1 MSEILDFNKA
11 NLKEVKNSLAEW
23 CQALRKENNET
34 QISLAQ
40 KLNVSHK
47 TIYNLEKGSNFT
59 IDTLLKVLQ
68 YFDRLDLFYRFL
80 SDQIAQEKDKKDIS
94 FY

>member
-1 MSEILDFNKA
+1 MSEILKFNKP
-11 NLKEVKNSLAEW
+11 NLKQVKQGLSEW
-23 CQALRKENNET
+23 CQILRKENNET

-59 IDTLLKVLQ
+59 IDTLLKVLK
-68 YFDRLDLFYRFL
+68 YFDRLDLFYQFL
-80 SDQIAQEKDKKDIS
+80 SDQISEEKNKKDIR

>member
-11 NLKEVKNSLAEW
+11 SLKEVKNSLAEW
-23 CQALRKENNET
+23 CQVLRKENNET

-59 IDTLLKVLQ
+59 IDILLKVLQ

>member
-1 MSEILDFNKA
+1 MFNLEQVT
-11 NLKEVKNSLAEW
+11 LKDVKVMIAKW
-23 CQALRKENNET
+23 CRLLRKEHGET

-68 YFDRLDLFYRFL
+68 YFDRLDLFYKFL
-80 SDQIAQEKDKKDIS
+80 SDQVQQEKEKHNIN

>member
-23 CQALRKENNET
+23 CQVLRKENNET

>member
-23 CQALRKENNET
+23 CQILRKENNET

>member
-1 MSEILDFNKA
+1 MQR
-11 NLKEVKNSLAEW
+11 AEW
-23 CQALRKENNET
+23 CQILRKQHNET

-40 KLNVSHK
+40 QLGISHK
-47 TIYNLEKGSNFT
+47 TIYNLEKGTNFT

-68 YFDRLDLFYRFL
+68 YFDRLDLLHEFL
-80 SDQIAQEKDKKDIS
+80 TDQIKLENNKLNLS

>member
-1 MSEILDFNKA
+1 MSGILKFNRA
-11 NLKEVKNSLAEW
+11 NLKEVKQGLGEW
-23 CQALRKENNET
+23 CQILRKENNET

-68 YFDRLDLFYRFL
+68 YFDRLDLFYKFL
-80 SDQIAQEKDKKDIS
+80 TDQISEEKDKKDIS

>member
-1 MSEILDFNKA
+1 MNGLL
-11 NLKEVKNSLAEW
+11 NLEQVTVKELKLHIAKW
-23 CQALRKENNET
+23 CQLLRKEHGET
-34 QISLAQ
+34 QISLAL
-40 KLNVSHK
+40 KLNISHK

-68 YFDRLDLFYRFL
+68 YFDRLDLFYKLL
-80 SDQIAQEKDKKDIS
+80 SDQIQEEKQKNDIS